1 MAIWIQAGL
10 WGLLSGSALLL
21 GALGGWFLRLSQPV
35 IASIMA
41 FGAGVLISALAFE
54 LMDEAATRGGLA
66 AAATGFAAGALVYA
80 AANALLAQYG
90 ARHRKRSQRP
100 PPQASDS
107 ADVAGAA
114 IALGALLDGLP
125 ESAALGASLL
135 DGQGVGLVLLAAIF
149 LSNLPEGLSSAAG
162 MRRAG
167 RSPAYVFGIWTAIAL
182 LSAIA
187 AALGSALLGGL
198 APEVTAVTIAIAAGA
213 ILVMVIDTMIPEAFA
228 EVRSFTGPV
237 AVVGFL
243 LAFVLGRLA

>member
-1 MAIWIQAGL
+1 MAIWLQAGL

-21 GALGGWFLRLSQPV
+21 GALVGWFLRLSQPV

-54 LMDEAATRGGLA
+54 LMDKAATRGGLT

-80 AANALLAQYG
+80 ATNALLARYG

-100 PPQASDS
+100 SPQVGDS

-135 DGQGVGLVLLAAIF
+135 DGQGVGFVLLAAIF